1 MTAEALIVAENNTPM
16 TTSRITLSED
26 TDSPENDLRQFR
38 IVPTTTATPT
48 RRIPSLARAP
58 VTPRIVLVLLP
69 LLSFVAHFLFY
80 YGQTAP
86 MWRLHLSHNI
96 SVWVNATDLTSRTAL
111 DTLGL
116 PHANHILFEEES
128 TVRTF
133 TYGYG
138 LQELWKAHGMP
149 GKILPRFT
157 ALLLIFA
164 SGIWPHLKLLL
175 LQISFW
181 FPLRSHARRQRFLHI
196 LSTFGKWSL
205 ADVITVCVMVAVMNL
220 EWIVD
225 PVAIQ
230 TGVIRE
236 MPTLLTFARALWS
249 ANTVCSQL
257 LHYDCTD
264 AKNAKHWTKCN
275 SCKQLVHTAYTHP
288 SWTKTTGKAI
298 LSGMR
303 TSGGGTSRMSVI
315 GMRGIYAFCWAVLLS
330 IALSLVVEYM
340 DARVRRRRGS
350 SDQANTITARRQPF
364 TLLYPNDTPNHGD
377 TAEIGRSLLSDH
389 DENFSQGSNS
399 SVDQPAAAVYSLRLF
414 QQDVSWSWMYR
425 LVPAVTILT
434 VGCGI
439 ALSTMQRQ
447 ALGAIPILL
456 QDVLGF
462 SLNRSYSLVTLTR
475 VTGEAGGWD
484 LLLMGTFGIF
494 IVIGPALRTLLCTL
508 ALARVTPDRARP
520 ALSSAIDFIGA
531 FCAWE
536 VLLVAIVMV
545 GMLMPTTTN
554 TILHKAECATVSP
567 DNGSCFEMK
576 YVLGNTF
583 VSVVVGGI
591 LLLMTSSMAV
601 RVGRKYEMLRDED
614 ENDEDTTA
622 STLGMTDYGVVYQRV
637 VDDDDIEEEPSNATE
652 TNNNA
657 RRSSDQVE
665 TASV

>member
-1 MTAEALIVAENNTPM
+1 MATEALIVAESTPI
-16 TTSRITLSED
+16 TASRITLSED
-26 TDSPENDLRQFR
+26 TNSAENELPYIR
-38 IVPTTTATPT
+38 IVPTTTTTATPT
-48 RRIPSLARAP
+48 RRIPSLAKAP
-58 VTPRIVLVLLP
+58 TTPRVVLVLLP
-69 LLSFVAHFLFY
+69 VLSLVAHFLFY

-149 GKILPRFT
+149 GKLLPRFT
-157 ALLLIFA
+157 ALLLILA

-175 LQISFW
+175 LQVSFW
-181 FPLRSHARRQRFLHI
+181 FPLRSHVRRQRFLHI

-236 MPTLLTFARALWS
+236 MPTLLQFARALWS

-330 IALSLVVEYM
+330 IALSLVVEYL
-340 DARVRRRRGS
+340 DARVRRRRVT
-350 SDQANTITARRQPF
+350 DQTNTATARRQPF
-364 TLLYPNDTPNHGD
+364 TFLYPDNTPNYGD
-377 TAEIGRSLLSDH
+377 SAEMGRSLLSDH
-389 DENFSQGSNS
+389 NENGSQGSNS
-399 SVDQPAAAVYSLRLF
+399 SVDQPASAVYSLRLF

-425 LVPAVTILT
+425 LVPSVTILT

-439 ALSTMQRQ
+439 GLFTMQRQ

-494 IVIGPALRTLLCTL
+494 IVVGPALRALLCVL
-508 ALARVTPDRARP
+508 ALARITPDRARP
-520 ALSSAIDFIGA
+520 ALASAIDFIGA

-545 GMLMPTTTN
+545 GMLMPTITN

-576 YVLGNTF
+576 YILGNTF
-583 VSVVVGGI
+583 GAVVIGGI
-591 LLLMTSSMAV
+591 LLLITSSMAV
-601 RVGRKYEMLRDED
+601 RVGRKYEMMRDEN
-614 ENDEDTTA
+614 ENDEETTA

-637 VDDDDIEEEPSNATE
+637 EDDDDIDEEPSNTTE
-652 TNNNA
+652 ANNNA
-657 RRSSDQVE
+657 RRSNDQVE

>member
-1 MTAEALIVAENNTPM
+1 MTAEALIVAANTPM
-16 TTSRITLSED
+16 TSSRITLSED
-26 TDSPENDLRQFR
+26 SPENELRQVR
-38 IVPTTTATPT
+38 IVPTTTATST
-48 RRIPSLARAP
+48 QGIPSLARAP
-58 VTPRIVLVLLP
+58 TTPRLVLLLLP
-69 LLSFVAHFLFY
+69 LLSFLAHFLFY

-86 MWRLHLSHNI
+86 MWRLHVSHNN

-116 PHANHILFEEES
+116 PHANHIVLEEET

-138 LQELWKAHGMP
+138 LRELWTAHGMP
-149 GKILPRFT
+149 GKVLPRFT

-181 FPLRSHARRQRFLHI
+181 FPLRSHKRRQRFLHI

-230 TGVIRE
+230 SGVLRE
-236 MPTLLTFARALWS
+236 MPTLLQFARALWS

-288 SWTKTTGKAI
+288 SWTQTTGKAI
-298 LSGMR
+298 VKGMR

-330 IALSLVVEYM
+330 IALSLVVEYL
-340 DARVRRRRGS
+340 DARVRRRRPAPRLG
-350 SDQANTITARRQPF
+350 QPF
-364 TLLYPNDTPNHGD
+364 TLLYPEDAPNHGD
-377 TAEIGRSLLSDH
+377 TAEIGRSLLSDP
-389 DENFSQGSNS
+389 DENDSQGSNS

-414 QQDVSWSWMYR
+414 QQDVTWSWMYR
-425 LVPAVTILT
+425 LVPAVTVFT

-462 SLNRSYSLVTLTR
+462 SLNRSYSLVSLTR

-494 IVIGPALRTLLCTL
+494 IVVGPALRALLCAL

-520 ALSSAIDFIGA
+520 GLASAIDFIGA

-536 VLLVAIVMV
+536 VLLVAIAMV
-545 GMLMPTTTN
+545 GMLMPTITN
-554 TILHKAECATVSP
+554 TILHKSECATVSP
-567 DNGSCFEMK
+567 ENGSCFEMK

-583 VSVVVGGI
+583 GFVVVGGI
-591 LLLMTSSMAV
+591 LLLVTSSMAV
-601 RVGRKYEMLRDED
+601 RVGRKYEIMRDD
-614 ENDEDTTA
+614 DDNDEDTTA

-637 VDDDDIEEEPSNATE
+637 MDDDDVEEEPSNATE

-657 RRSSDQVE
+657 RRNSDQVE